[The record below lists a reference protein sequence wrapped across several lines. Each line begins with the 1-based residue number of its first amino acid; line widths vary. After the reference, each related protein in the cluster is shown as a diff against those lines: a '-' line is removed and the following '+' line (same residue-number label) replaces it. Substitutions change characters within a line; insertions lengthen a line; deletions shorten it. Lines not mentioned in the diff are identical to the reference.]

1 MTPQPTPSDELL
13 HLVRQSLDDDKAID
27 PVNIP
32 LAGKTTLADWMV
44 VATGTSQRH
53 ITAMAEKL
61 MERLKAGGVEKPEAE
76 GLGNT
81 DWVLI
86 DAGDIIIHLFRAE
99 TRALYDIEKLWSV
112 VNTRRDAAGAA

>member
-53 ITAMAEKL
+53 ISAMAEKL
-61 MERLKAGGVEKPEAE
+61 MERLKAAGVAKPEAE

-86 DAGDIIIHLFRAE
+86 DAGDLVIHLFRPE
-99 TRALYDIEKLWSV
+99 VRSFYNIEKIWSV
-112 VNTRRDAAGAA
+112 DTTSRHLLQ